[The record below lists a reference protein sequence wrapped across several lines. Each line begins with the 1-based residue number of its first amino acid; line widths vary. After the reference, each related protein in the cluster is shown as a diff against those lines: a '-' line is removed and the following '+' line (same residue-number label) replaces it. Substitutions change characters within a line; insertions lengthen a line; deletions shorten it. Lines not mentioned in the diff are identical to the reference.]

1 MISREKLNAV
11 RLIRPQR
18 DLDSTR
24 DPDPDLVAELADLHP
39 RVRLSFHQ
47 ETQRWV
53 LWEQIGGTFCPI
65 TAIADEH
72 GRYQHPTY
80 GNTIH
85 WLSKISRP
93 AVQNK
98 WAMEEW
104 LAEMDRP
111 QRDGAAAIKKQ
122 HEPQIREGS
131 KDLYNLLINKK
142 SWARRN

>member
-1 MISREKLNAV
+1 MISKEKLSAV

-39 RVRLSFHQ
+39 KVRLAFHQ
-47 ETQRWV
+47 DTQRWV
-53 LWEQIGGTFCPI
+53 LWEQIGGTFFPI
-65 TAIADEH
+65 TAIADAA

-85 WLSKISRP
+85 WLSKVSRP

-98 WAMEEW
+98 WAIEEW
-104 LAEMDRP
+104 LNGLDAQQHSE
-111 QRDGAAAIKKQ
+111 AAALKKQ

-131 KDLYNLLINKK
+131 KDLYNLIIGKK
-142 SWARRN
+142 MWARRN